1 MIINKKSNDHGYFS
15 CNKAIVNSTIASTQH
30 QDRDYPNTVKSNIK
44 TYIENNVNTSGNISQ
59 KSSTEF
65 TIQVWPSNRIT
76 ELFIPSDTHTPLV
89 ASAINVNSRL
99 TLKSILKIEAHA
111 LVLTSYIECE
121 LSALTSKIEVFSDS
135 IRNVLSDLQN
145 KKHKNGQVLKKNITF
160 LQNKIKPK
168 DTTIES
174 LLETQ
179 KAPTKPLSD
188 QIPKPF

>member
-135 IRNVLSDLQN
+135 IRNVLPDLQN

-188 QIPKPF
+188 